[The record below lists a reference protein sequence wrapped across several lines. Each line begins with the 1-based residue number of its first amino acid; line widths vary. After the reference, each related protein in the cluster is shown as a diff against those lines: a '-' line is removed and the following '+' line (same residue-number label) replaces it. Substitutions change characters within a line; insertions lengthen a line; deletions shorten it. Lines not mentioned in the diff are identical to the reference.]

1 MSDAVSRLRDPR
13 TIRER
18 ATSLL
23 AHIERGQ
30 SAWFTFDPAGLERAA
45 EATLAVTRRRFP
57 DPAAIP
63 LHARWRHFAPDGT
76 DRFAALLPRLST
88 LTPRE
93 RARRMIDLA
102 VVSVL
107 LDAGAGPDW
116 SWREPGSANRFARS
130 EGLALA
136 SLDMFARGAFSRD
149 ATDPL
154 RVDAGRL
161 VRFTAGDLAAGFQV
175 RAHNPLAGLDGRAGL
190 LQRLGTVG
198 LDRPGDLLDLIAPPA
213 VKEIPATA
221 LLSAILERLGA
232 IWPSRLT
239 LDGVALGDVW
249 RHDAV
254 RTGDGTAGYVPFHK
268 LSQWLAYSL
277 VEPLLEAGVAVRD
290 LDALTG
296 LPEYRNGGLLI
307 DHGALVPRRPELLSD
322 SFTPAD
328 EPIVEWRAATVAL
341 LDRIAMR
348 ARERLG
354 LDAVS
359 LPLAKILEGGTWVA
373 GREIARER
381 RPDGG
386 PPIRVQSDG
395 TVF

>member
-18 ATSLL
+18 ATRLL
-23 AHIERGQ
+23 TRIERGQ

-45 EATLAVTRRRFP
+45 EATLAVARRRFP

-76 DRFAALLPRLST
+76 DRFAPLLPRLST
-88 LTPRE
+88 LAPRE

-154 RVDAGRL
+154 RVDAERL
-161 VRFTAGDLAAGFQV
+161 VRFTAGDLAVGFQV

-254 RTGDGTAGYVPFHK
+254 RTDDATEGYVPFHK

-307 DHGALVPRRPELLSD
+307 DHGALVPRRPELLRD
-322 SFTPAD
+322 SFAPAD
-328 EPIVEWRAATVAL
+328 EPIVEWRAATVVL
-341 LDRIAMR
+341 LDRIAML